1 MGAVEVTTVNV
12 SAKSS
17 RSAPAEGIKAQWWMC
32 EDSRVH
38 EALVPVVEAIEQAQ
52 SYRSRTNLR
61 HARLYGGAEYTGF
74 GPGQIGRVAPSGP
87 ESRLA
92 LNVIRSCVET
102 AASKIAKNKPRA
114 RFLTTNGDWSLQ
126 DRAKLL
132 TQYVD
137 GLFDACG
144 IYDVA
149 QRVFVDACVFG
160 TGAMKIYVD
169 DSKIHVE
176 RVFIDDVIVDEQ
188 EGVYGQPRQ
197 ISQRTWIARERL
209 IEMFP
214 EHAEA
219 IRLHTPENRGKA
231 DAFAADQLRVYE
243 SWHLPSGSTKD
254 EDGKPRKHDGRHA
267 IAIKGLTLFA
277 EPYANEW
284 FPIIFMRWAPSLMG
298 FFGTGIAEEL
308 TGIQWEINKL
318 LRTIQEAQHL
328 ACVPRVFI
336 DVTTEVTRD
345 LDNEIGGHYRF
356 AGRPPVIS
364 TAPAMPPEVYQ
375 HLENLFRKGFE
386 VVGVS
391 QMAAGSKKDPGV
403 TAAVA
408 MREANDIQT
417 ERFSLVGQRHEAFF
431 VEAARIMVALTRD
444 IAESEK
450 GLSVLAKAGKF
461 IERIDWKDA
470 ALEDDAYVLRV
481 FPVSSLPSTPQG
493 RLQFISELVEKQF
506 ITDKAQALSLLDFQ
520 DLDAFISTE
529 TAAYDDVRMIL
540 ENILSKGKYEAPDKF
555 MNHKLALSMCQSAI
569 LRARADGRPQ
579 ARIDLLV
586 QWSDEVD
593 AWIQKLTPPPAPP
606 APMGGPPMPMGGP
619 PLPPD
624 LGAPVAA

>member
-1 MGAVEVTTVNV
+1 MAHVEVTSVQV
-12 SAKSS
+12 SSGKST
-17 RSAPAEGIKAQWWMC
+17 RSAPAEGIKARWWMC
-32 EDSRVH
+32 EDARVH
-38 EALVPVVEAIEQAQ
+38 EALVPVVEAIEQSQ

-61 HARLYGGAEYTGF
+61 HARLYGGAELVGF
-74 GPGQIGRVAPSGP
+74 GPGQIGRVSPTGP
-87 ESRLA
+87 ENRLA
-92 LNVIRSCVET
+92 FNVIRSCVET

-132 TQYVD
+132 TQYID
-137 GLFDACG
+137 GLFDACR

-160 TGAMKIYVD
+160 TGAMKVYVED
-169 DSKIHVE
+169 NRICVE

-188 EGVYGQPRQ
+188 EGIYGEPRQ
-197 ISQRTWIARERL
+197 ITQRTWIARERL
-209 IEMFP
+209 VEMFP

-219 IRLHTPENRGKA
+219 IRAAVAESRGRTE
-231 DAFAADQLRVYE
+231 AFAADQLRVYE
-243 SWHLPSGSTKD
+243 SWHLPSGPTKG
-254 EDGKPRKHDGRHA
+254 EDGKARKHDGRHA

-277 EPYANEW
+277 EPWERDW
-284 FPIIFMRWAPSLMG
+284 FPILFMRWAPALMG

-318 LRTIQEAQHL
+318 LRTIQAAQEL

-336 DVTTEVTRD
+336 DATTEITRT
-345 LDNEIGGHYRF
+345 LDDEIGGHYRF
-356 AGRPPVIS
+356 TGRPPIVS
-364 TAPAMPPEVYQ
+364 TASAMPPEVYQ

-417 ERFSLVGQRHEAFF
+417 ERFSLVGQRYEDFF
-431 VEAARIMVALTRD
+431 VAAARIMVALTRD
-444 IAESEK
+444 IAESDK
-450 GLSVLAKAGKF
+450 GLSVLAKSGKF
-461 IERIDWKDA
+461 VERIPWRDA

-493 RLQFISELVEKQF
+493 RLQFISELVDKQF
-506 ITDKAQALSLLDFQ
+506 ITDRAQALSLLDFQ

-529 TAAYDDVRMIL
+529 TAAFDDIRAIL
-540 ENILSKGKYEAPDKF
+540 EGILAKGKYESPDKF
-555 MNHKLALSMCQSAI
+555 MNHKLALQMCQSAI

-579 ARIDLLV
+579 DRIDLLV

-593 AWIQKLTPPPAPP
+593 GWITKLTPPPAPP
-606 APMGGPPMPMGGP
+606 APDGGAPMPMGGP
-619 PLPPD
+619 PLPPGGPA
-624 LGAPVAA
+624 L